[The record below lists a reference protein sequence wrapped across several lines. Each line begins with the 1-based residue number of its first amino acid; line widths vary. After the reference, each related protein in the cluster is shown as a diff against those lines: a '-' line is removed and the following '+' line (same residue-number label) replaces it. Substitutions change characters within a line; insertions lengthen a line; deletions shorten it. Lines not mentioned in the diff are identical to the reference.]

1 MISAILNSNNQV
13 SGQPAVRRERS
24 RTHLI
29 LRATLVTDPEKNIM
43 IEVKV
48 GDKIRYLQVMIGD
61 TMKQCYPDDFE

>member
-1 MISAILNSNNQV
+1 MIETILNSKNHA
-13 SGQPAVRRERS
+13 SGQLAIKRERS

-61 TMKQCYPDDFE
+61 